1 MIKGLQGT
9 MPHHERKDSYHNFRR
24 LYEAK
29 FGRSFPRI
37 VFNLD
42 DRGSTAWPVVK
53 EHSMTYRSDSPE
65 RKDFCGPDWTF
76 WHWPSSGIRHSPDTF
91 EEILRAGDRI
101 PKDERVAWFG
111 NIKSAGP
118 GAPESRTRSML
129 VNHFAKKYPRRFEFQ
144 NAGRGAGVKFYV
156 SLPDMVRKYKYLID
170 IGGAG
175 YSGRTKFLMFS
186 GRPLLMVDRHYVEYF
201 SDELKPYE
209 HFIPVKMDLSD
220 LLSQDEWMRSH
231 PRESER
237 IAENARQYAIDNFKM
252 EKVLD
257 RLDEVFKNF
266 IRTSDDQS

>member
-1 MIKGLQGT
+1 MGIQGN
-9 MPHHERKDSYHNFRR
+9 MPHHERKDSYHNFKR

-29 FGRSFPRI
+29 FSRSFPRI
-37 VFNLD
+37 VFNLT
-42 DRGSTAWPVVK
+42 DRGSAARSAVK

-65 RKDFCGPDWTF
+65 MKDFCGPDWTF
-76 WHWPSSGIRHSPDTF
+76 WHWPNSGIRHSPDTF
-91 EEILRAGDRI
+91 QEILRAGDCT
-101 PKDERVAWFG
+101 PEDERVAWFG
-111 NIKSAGP
+111 NINSP
-118 GAPESRTRSML
+118 GQEAIEIRTRPML
-129 VNHFAKKYPRRFEFQ
+129 VNHFANEYPRRFDFQ
-144 NAGRGAGVKFYV
+144 NAGNGAKVKLYV
-156 SLPDMVRKYKYLID
+156 SLPDMVRKYKYRLD

-201 SDELKPYE
+201 SDQLKPYE

-237 IAENARQYAIDNFKM
+237 IAENARQYAVENLRM

-266 IRTSDDQS
+266 TRISDDQS